1 MTRPRGLHRAAV
13 SLSRGDG
20 YTIRM
25 TDDDTATKADPDDD
39 AQAKAQQEQEEVE
52 EAKKVMEELE
62 EGDPP
67 ENLED
72 WPGGKA
78 KYQTYGGPDSG
89 EGGYEDGATAK
100 LGPSNLRHHED
111 GSVTIDGEEVDDPD
125 EYKGEPIP
133 GGPSD
138 PDAPPDPAMIGQD
151 GDDEGSDSDSDS
163 DSDADSDSDDD
174 RG

>member
-1 MTRPRGLHRAAV
+1 M
-13 SLSRGDG
+13 SDE
-20 YTIRM
+20 
-25 TDDDTATKADPDDD
+25 DDAATKAQSD
-39 AQAKAQQEQEEVE
+39 EEEVE

-67 ENLED
+67 DKLED

-89 EGGYEDGATAK
+89 DGGYEDGATAK

-111 GSVTIDGEEVDDPD
+111 GSVTVDGEEVDDPD

-138 PDAPPDPAMIGQD
+138 PDAPPDPAMIGSEN
-151 GDDEGSDSDSDS
+151 DDEDSGSDDKDSG
-163 DSDADSDSDDD
+163 SDDEEPD
-174 RG
+174 SGDERDG

>member
-1 MTRPRGLHRAAV
+1 
-13 SLSRGDG
+13 
-20 YTIRM
+20 M
-25 TDDDTATKADPDDD
+25 TDDDTATKAEPDDN
-39 AQAKAQQEQEEVE
+39 AESKAKQEEEEVE
-52 EAKKVMEELE
+52 EAKKQMEEIE
-62 EGDPP
+62 QGDPP
-67 ENLED
+67 DKLED

-111 GSVTIDGEEVDDPD
+111 GSVTIDGEEVDNPD

-138 PDAPPDPAMIGQD
+138 PDAPPDPAMIGQEDEDEDSGDSESKADDDEDSGGSGSESD
-151 GDDEGSDSDSDS
+151 GDEDRRDES
-163 DSDADSDSDDD
+163 
-174 RG
+174 